1 MLPVNEENKD
11 RRVQMNFL
19 RASWDRALNRSG
31 AQTDSNKLFDQLIAC
46 YLEPHRKYHTLQ
58 HLTECIESFEKAQ
71 QLAEHLEEVEIALWF
86 HDAIYNTKRNDNEE
100 QSANWAGQALT
111 ASLWDEESVA
121 RVTDLVRVTQ
131 HTGLPVTSDQQL
143 LLDIDLSILGAAENR
158 FAEYEQ
164 QIRAEYAFVPGWI
177 FRRKRRAILQKFLD
191 RPRIYNTTY
200 FYTSLEQQARENLR
214 HAIN

>member
-1 MLPVNEENKD
+1 
-11 RRVQMNFL
+11 
-19 RASWDRALNRSG
+19 
-31 AQTDSNKLFDQLIAC
+31 
-46 YLEPHRKYHTLQ
+46 
-58 HLTECIESFEKAQ
+58 
-71 QLAEHLEEVEIALWF
+71 
-86 HDAIYNTKRNDNEE
+86 
-100 QSANWAGQALT
+100 
-111 ASLWDEESVA
+111 
-121 RVTDLVRVTQ
+121 
-131 HTGLPVTSDQQL
+131 
-143 LLDIDLSILGAAENR
+143 LGAAENR